1 MHIDITRSVDVSLS
15 PRVRQL
21 AGIFDVPIE
30 ERNAVHWE
38 GEIELPDEWSVGLIV
53 GPSGSGKT
61 TLARELFGEPHS
73 YDWTAKS
80 VIDDFSSNLT
90 INDISSVCSAVGFNT
105 IPAWMRPY
113 DVLSNGERF
122 RVELARMMLE
132 HSKTASESV
141 PATPLIVDEFTSVV
155 DRQVAKI
162 GSHAVQKWIRSHKG
176 MQFVACSCHYDI
188 IDWLQPDWVL
198 EMPTLALERRGL
210 RRRPAI
216 QISIARASYAAWHLF
231 APFHYLTKEL
241 NQSAKCFVLY
251 VHDDEGA
258 AHPAAFCASLHRPH
272 ATAKN
277 IEGMSRIVTLPDW
290 QGLGL
295 AHIISDT
302 VASAFVGI
310 GKRFHTYPAH
320 PAFVRGHDKSPHWA
334 MMKRPGVYSPA
345 KGKTTGVS
353 GKFGGRPCAVFRYV
367 GPVMEKALA
376 QSFLDGVPVTGSTDS
391 LSSNHGLVLLSTG

>member
-1 MHIDITRSVDVSLS
+1 MQVDITRSVDVSMS

-21 AGIFDVPIE
+21 AGTFDVPIA
-30 ERNAVHWE
+30 ERSEVHWE
-38 GEIELPDEWSVGLIV
+38 GEVNLPAEWSVGLIV

-61 TLARELFGEPHS
+61 TIARELFGQPVT

-80 VIDDFSSNLT
+80 VIDDFDHNLT

-122 RVELARMMLE
+122 RVELARAMLE
-132 HSKTASESV
+132 HWKSSRESV
-141 PATPLIVDEFTSVV
+141 PATPLYVDEFTSVV
-155 DRQVAKI
+155 DRQVARI
-162 GSHAVQKWIRSHKG
+162 GSHAVQKWVRGHDG
-176 MQFVACSCHYDI
+176 MQFIACSCHYDI

-198 EMPTLALERRGL
+198 EMPTLTLERRGL
-210 RRRPAI
+210 QRRPAI
-216 QISIARASYAAWHLF
+216 KISIARATYAAWHLF

-241 NQSAKCFVLY
+241 NKSAKCFVLY
-251 VHDDEGA
+251 VHDDDGVP
-258 AHPAAFCASLHRPH
+258 HPAAFCASLHRPH
-272 ATAKN
+272 ATATN

-302 VASAFVGI
+302 VASAFVAS

-345 KGKTTGVS
+345 KGKSTSVT

-367 GPVMEKALA
+367 GPVMERETAIC
-376 QSFLDGVPVTGSTDS
+376 FLDGSPVSGSQPS
-391 LSSNHGLVLLSTG
+391 PSSNHGLTVLSMA